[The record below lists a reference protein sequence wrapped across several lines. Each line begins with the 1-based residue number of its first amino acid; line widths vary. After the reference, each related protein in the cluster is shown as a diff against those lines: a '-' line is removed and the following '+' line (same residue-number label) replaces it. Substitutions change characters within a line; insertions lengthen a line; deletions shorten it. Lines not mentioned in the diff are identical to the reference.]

1 MAKILI
7 SSLGMGKKEDGGNY
21 QKATYE
27 IDEKTYETS
36 FIADALYQ
44 HFNID
49 KLFLVGTKKSI
60 WDEAYSVFGGEDTE
74 YQLELYEAKEEGGID
89 LEKLSD
95 FEKILPNGSKNFIID
110 YGLNDGELWN
120 NFEKF
125 LKIADNIEDGDTL
138 YLDITHSFRSLSLM
152 SFVMTQF
159 ATTISDKK
167 FKIGGVFYGM
177 FEYSQENDGK
187 TPIIDLKLLL
197 EIQEWIKAIEAIKVY
212 SDFDPLV
219 QLLENEEVNVE
230 KDVNDTF
237 IHLNNSLKMMNLAAL
252 EKFIKHASKKI
263 KPLLNS
269 SNNIVKLLVPDIIKL
284 VEELEK
290 EEKSQF
296 QFTLANWFYKNKNY
310 AFSYLALY
318 EAIISKSCEL
328 KDYDVND
335 YKSREK
341 AKRSL
346 GKDEFGK
353 YFCTKKGNS
362 KYKDSKYKDS
372 ISNIRNSI
380 AHQNNDR
387 DTLVRE
393 DINRLKKYLNIFK
406 NYINQ
411 K

>member
-1 MAKILI
+1 
-7 SSLGMGKKEDGGNY
+7 
-21 QKATYE
+21 
-27 IDEKTYETS
+27 
-36 FIADALYQ
+36 
-44 HFNID
+44 
-49 KLFLVGTKKSI
+49 
-60 WDEAYSVFGGEDTE
+60 
-74 YQLELYEAKEEGGID
+74 
-89 LEKLSD
+89 
-95 FEKILPNGSKNFIID
+95 
-110 YGLNDGELWN
+110 
-120 NFEKF
+120 
-125 LKIADNIEDGDTL
+125 
-138 YLDITHSFRSLSLM
+138 
-152 SFVMTQF
+152 MTQF

-328 KDYDVND
+328 KHYDVND
-335 YKSREK
+335 YELREK

-353 YFCTKKGNS
+353 YFYTKKGN
-362 KYKDSKYKDS
+362 SKYKDS

-393 DINRLKKYLNIFK
+393 DINRLKKYLKIFK